1 MKITYLLGSVGFTG
15 GNVVMFNH
23 MEALSQ
29 DGHDVTMI
37 TPFARVKWEP
47 GMLTELSHIK
57 GEFGYKGVWGM
68 LKKTQKAIRRNI
80 PLIDNSLSS
89 FVRGDSYDYS
99 YKMTKR
105 LLSQWETSDITVATH
120 SFTAHAAALLFE
132 ETKVFYHMQGYEPW
146 FDSDMDSQRIS
157 KLSYMYPIQLI
168 ANCQW
173 LKHKVSSETKR
184 DINSIS
190 LVRPGLNHD
199 IFYPRV
205 TRQPTSKLKI
215 VSYADTRP
223 LKGWLESKAAMKKVL
238 NKLSSQYDIE
248 WHVFGSVSNDEFSFP
263 IKFHGFL
270 SHEELAI
277 LYSEADFIFVPSWFE
292 SFPLQP
298 IEAMA
303 CGAAVITTRIG
314 TEDYARD
321 GETAIVIEPKNI
333 DALANAIMQLIED
346 AELRNKLADNGM
358 KESKLYT
365 WEQSA
370 KEIKESLGL
379 I

>member
-1 MKITYLLGSVGFTG
+1 MKITYLLESVGFTG
-15 GNVVMFNH
+15 GNVVLFNH

-37 TPFARVKWEP
+37 TPFAKVKWRP
-47 GMLTELSHIK
+47 GMLTELSHTQ
-57 GEFGYKGVWGM
+57 GEFGYKGVWGV
-68 LKKTQKAIRRNI
+68 LKKTQKFVRKNI
-80 PLIDNSLSS
+80 PVIESFLSS
-89 FVRGDSYDYS
+89 FIRGDSYDYS
-99 YKMTKR
+99 YKLTKR
-105 LLSQWETSDITVATH
+105 LLSQWEKSDITVATH

-146 FDSDMDSQRIS
+146 FDNDMDSKRIS
-157 KLSYMYPIQLI
+157 KLSYMYPIGLI

-184 DINSIS
+184 DIESIS

-205 TRQPTSKLKI
+205 IRKPTSKLKI

-223 LKGWLESKAAMKKVL
+223 LKGWLESKAAMEKVL

-248 WHVFGSVSNDEFSFP
+248 WHVFGSVSNDEFSYP

-270 SHEELAI
+270 SHEELAF

-321 GETAIVIEPKNI
+321 GETAVVVEPKDI
-333 DALANAIMQLIED
+333 DALASAIIQLIENPV
-346 AELRNKLADNGM
+346 LRNKLAENGL

-365 WEQSA
+365 WGQSA